1 MEKKAGDAEI
11 VEEDRGRAASSA
23 STSSRKKRSA
33 VDGASG
39 ACLCDNVI
47 CYILAYLPART
58 AIGCMALSKRHRDL
72 IRSPEF
78 RSLHCRLGAPLP
90 RPHIAYIAT
99 ASLRYK
105 QYRGRVSEFHGF
117 HVAGAGAGI
126 SSSNAPMRAIFGD
139 SYLGYRCVNTCN
151 GVVLLATNDYSP
163 LGRCVLWNPA
173 VADVVREF
181 TVPADTSMEGGNV
194 NYLVLGLGYGR
205 RSETY
210 KLLLFHMDYTHWKH
224 SLQVYAL
231 VGGQPRLRPAV
242 SSPPGIDGAIQSHST
257 WMARSTSSTSTG
269 EAPQQ
274 CKCKRYNGGLKP
286 IRDKDSRE
294 GPKAILDTVSF
305 MEFLVSIMRKL
316 PDVSE
321 NDSEDSEDDDMRGV
335 VKIRIV
341 SGSDSD

>member
-39 ACLCDNVI
+39 ACLCDDVI
-47 CYILAYLPART
+47 GNILAYLPART

-78 RSLHCRLGAPLP
+78 RSLHCSLGAPLP

-117 HVAGAGAGI
+117 HVAGAGDGI

-242 SSPPGIDGAIQSHST
+242 SSPPGIDGAIQSQESLYMDGT
-257 WMARSTSSTSTG
+257 VYLLDVDRSVILAFDVDDETVTTIGLPGKRDRGHPRHVRSRLMEMQGRLCLATNR
-269 EAPQQ
+269 APPQ
-274 CKCKRYNGGLKP
+274 
-286 IRDKDSRE
+286 SRPVASH
-294 GPKAILDTVSF
+294 G
-305 MEFLVSIMRKL
+305 
-316 PDVSE
+316 
-321 NDSEDSEDDDMRGV
+321 
-335 VKIRIV
+335 
-341 SGSDSD
+341 